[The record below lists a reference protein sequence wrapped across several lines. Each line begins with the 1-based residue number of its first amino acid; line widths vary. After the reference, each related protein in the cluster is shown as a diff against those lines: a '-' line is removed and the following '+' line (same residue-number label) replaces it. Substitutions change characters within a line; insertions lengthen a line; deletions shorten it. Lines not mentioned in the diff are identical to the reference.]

1 MPRRSAWL
9 AVGVVLGAG
18 SSLWA
23 ERALRRTVQRTAA
36 AVQPDAVVRQVGRAA
51 RDAAEAAGARVAEA
65 VDAGRQ
71 AMHRREDELWAGL
84 SAAGHGDRH
93 EVMGETMG
101 RQTVDRGGLRSDAG
115 RPETVGGPG
124 ASAADASWREA
135 VGGSDRGWGRRTRP
149 ARQGR
154 PRRPRSGATP
164 SAH

>member
-23 ERALRRTVQRTAA
+23 ERAVRRTVQRTAA

-71 AMHRREDELWAGL
+71 AMQRREDELWAGL

-93 EVMGETMG
+93 EVVGETMG
-101 RQTVDRGGLRSDAG
+101 GSGGS
-115 RPETVGGPG
+115 
-124 ASAADASWREA
+124 SADASWREA
-135 VGGSDRGWGRRTRP
+135 VGGSDRGWGRRARP